1 MSRINIHRGTFLE
14 KEELTRMIDFL
25 GNNVVWRSIL
35 AISKSYG
42 LVSPGSV
49 PGVEFTVSKSATEGC
64 IDITGGYVIPA
75 ADMNPFQVPDIT
87 GLNVPNG
94 DWWVKISPNT
104 VNYEEGTVAIDES
117 GNVSGTVDFAGIVR
131 SQSSGVPTCVRF
143 VKVNDDGSV
152 QQATNNKIYQILNIV
167 DANTIQL
174 SSGYPFTAE
183 SGLKI
188 IVLGSIPLGRKFTDE
203 QQNEGLY
210 TFDSYRI
217 SFVAAGNDTP
227 LRDTGENFIAR
238 VTASN
243 GIVNTVDVSC
253 RAVEA
258 YCTYWSLLAGGGGGG
273 GTETYTLRIVATP
286 SNAQVVMNGIV
297 RSSITVQSGTSV
309 MWEVSA
315 PNYNS
320 QSGTE
325 VVTGDKTLNINL
337 EEIVGAFED
346 FEVLTQED
354 GSESEPFETVLG
366 SGSEQFQVTTQQ

>member
-14 KEELTRMIDFL
+14 KEELTRMVGFFD
-25 GNNVVWRSIL
+25 NNIVWRSIL
-35 AISKSYG
+35 ATSRSYG

-49 PGVEFTVSKSATEGC
+49 PGVEFTVSKSEMEGC

-75 ADMNPFQVPDIT
+75 AGMNPFQVPDIT

-117 GNVSGTVDFAGIVR
+117 GNVSGTVDFTGIVR

-152 QQATNNKIYQILNIV
+152 QQAANNKIYQILNIV
-167 DANTIQL
+167 DANSIQL

-217 SFVAAGNDTP
+217 SFVAAGNDIP

-238 VTASN
+238 VTALN
-243 GIVNTVDVSC
+243 GIVNTVDISC

-258 YCTYWSLLAGGGGGG
+258 YCTYWSLFIGG
-273 GTETYTLRIVATP
+273 EPLHIYTLKIVATP
-286 SNAQVVMNGIV
+286 SNAKIVMNGIV

-325 VVTGDKTLNINL
+325 VVTGDKTLNIDL
-337 EEIVGAFED
+337 EAIVGAFED
-346 FEVLTQED
+346 FEVLTQE
-354 GSESEPFETVLG
+354 GGLESEPFETVLG
-366 SGSEQFQVTTQQ
+366 SGSEQFQVVTQQ

>member
-117 GNVSGTVDFAGIVR
+117 GNVSGTVDFTGVVR

-143 VKVNDDGSV
+143 VKVNDDGFV
-152 QQATNNKIYQILNIV
+152 QQATNSKIYQILNIV

-227 LRDTGENFIAR
+227 LRDPGENFIAR

-243 GIVNTVDVSC
+243 GIVNTVDISC

-258 YCTYWSLLAGGGGGG
+258 YCTYWSLFIGGGPLP
-273 GTETYTLRIVATP
+273 TYTLKIVATP
-286 SNAQVVMNGIV
+286 SNAKIVMNGIV

-315 PNYNS
+315 SNYNS
-320 QSGTE
+320 QFGTE
-325 VVTGDKTLNINL
+325 VVTGGKTLNIDL
-337 EEIVGAFED
+337 EAIVGAFED
-346 FEVLTQED
+346 LEVLTQEG

-366 SGSEQFQVTTQQ
+366 SGSEQFQVVTQQ

>member
-1 MSRINIHRGTFLE
+1 MGRINIHRGTFLE

-87 GLNVPNG
+87 GLNVRNG
-94 DWWVKISPNT
+94 DWWVKISPNP
-104 VNYEEGTVAIDES
+104 VSYEEGTVSIDES
-117 GNVSGTVDFAGIVR
+117 GNVSGTVDFTGVVR

-227 LRDTGENFIAR
+227 LRDIGENFIAR

-243 GIVNTVDVSC
+243 GIVNTVDISC

-258 YCTYWSLLAGGGGGG
+258 YCTYWSLFIGGGPLP
-273 GTETYTLRIVATP
+273 TYTLKIVATP
-286 SNAQVVMNGIV
+286 SNAKIVMNGIA

-309 MWEVSA
+309 MWEVSS

-325 VVTGDKTLNINL
+325 VVTGDKTLNIDL
-337 EEIVGAFED
+337 EAIVGAFED
-346 FEVLTQED
+346 LEVLTQES

-366 SGSEQFQVTTQQ
+366 SGSEQFQVVTQQ